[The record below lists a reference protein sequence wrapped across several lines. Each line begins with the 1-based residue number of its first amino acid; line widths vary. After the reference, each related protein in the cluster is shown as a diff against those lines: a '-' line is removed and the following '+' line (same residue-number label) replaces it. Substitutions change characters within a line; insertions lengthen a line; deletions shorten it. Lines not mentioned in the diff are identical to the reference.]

1 MKHAFCIL
9 VFIVW
14 AVSWAVSPLSAQN
27 VRPKYVVIA
36 EAEAEIGDLRNLNAE
51 MAARNAE
58 LEEENQTMN
67 ADIARRRDFIVQ
79 ADGII
84 DRLSASAGE
93 IYTSLQSVV
102 DTETRRELRSRME
115 DNRRS
120 RYDLENRKRQENEAI
135 GRSNA
140 RIDNN
145 RKVLAVNRVRTR
157 ANDQRIQYLQ
167 ACIDL
172 SSSENRD
179 VSSVLDKADAI
190 TSEVENLLNP

>member
-27 VRPKYVVIA
+27 IRPQYVVIA

>member
-1 MKHAFCIL
+1 MKYAFCIL

-14 AVSWAVSPLSAQN
+14 AVSPLSAQN
-27 VRPKYVVIA
+27 VRPQYVVIA
-36 EAEAEIGDLRNLNAE
+36 EAEAEIGDLRDLNAE

-102 DTETRRELRSRME
+102 DTETRRELRRRME

-157 ANDQRIQYLQ
+157 ANDQRSQYLQ

>member
-1 MKHAFCIL
+1 MKHALCIL

-58 LEEENQTMN
+58 LEKENQTMN

>member
-79 ADGII
+79 ADEII

-102 DTETRRELRSRME
+102 DTETRRELRRRME

>member
-9 VFIVW
+9 AFIFW

-36 EAEAEIGDLRNLNAE
+36 EADAEIGDLRNLNAE

-102 DTETRRELRSRME
+102 DTETRRELRRRME

-135 GRSNA
+135 DRSNA

>member
-102 DTETRRELRSRME
+102 DTETRRELRRRME

>member
-9 VFIVW
+9 AFIFW
-14 AVSWAVSPLSAQN
+14 AVSRAVSPLSAQN

-36 EAEAEIGDLRNLNAE
+36 EADAEIGDLRNLNAE

-102 DTETRRELRSRME
+102 DTETRRELRRRME

>member
-9 VFIVW
+9 AFIFW

-36 EAEAEIGDLRNLNAE
+36 EADAEIGDLRNLNAE

-102 DTETRRELRSRME
+102 DTETRRELRRRME

>member
-9 VFIVW
+9 AFIVW
-14 AVSWAVSPLSAQN
+14 AVSWSVSPLSAQN

-79 ADGII
+79 ADGMI

-102 DTETRRELRSRME
+102 DTETRRELRRRME

-179 VSSVLDKADAI
+179 VNSVLDKADAI

>member
-14 AVSWAVSPLSAQN
+14 AVSWAASPLSAQN

-102 DTETRRELRSRME
+102 DTETRRELRRRME